1 MSITLAPSAKLMSLV
16 EVPEFMS
23 FSQYAEDEAFV
34 TLLPDDGSVLDLGA
48 WSAEK
53 FSNSRALIKKGWR
66 AVLVEP
72 SPGPLKWICE
82 FYRNEPRVQIVGAA
96 VATTAGM
103 IEIQLTDD
111 AVSTSDSG
119 NFQVWDKSADF
130 YGRAWFPAI
139 TLQQILERF
148 GSFDCVSI
156 DIEGASVE
164 ICKQLLAT
172 EMYPKVI
179 ICEHDNR
186 LSELLQCAHA
196 KGYRLVPCSN
206 QASISTNVVLAR

>member
-1 MSITLAPSAKLMSLV
+1 MSITLAPSATLRSLV
-16 EVPEFMS
+16 EAPEFMS

-34 TLLPDDGSVLDLGA
+34 PLLPDDGSVLDLGA

-82 FYRNEPRVQIVGAA
+82 FYRNDPRVQIVGAA

-111 AVSTSDSG
+111 AVSTSDPG

-139 TLQQILERF
+139 TLADILNRF
-148 GSFDCVSI
+148 GSFDCVNI
-156 DIEGASVE
+156 DVEGQSVP
-164 ICKQLLAT
+164 IAVQLMNT

-179 ICEHDNR
+179 IVEHDKDY
-186 LSELLQCAHA
+186 ELLMKTASRR
-196 KGYRLVPCSN
+196 GYRQLDVNPASEATNTVLV
-206 QASISTNVVLAR
+206 R

>member
-1 MSITLAPSAKLMSLV
+1 MSITLAPSATLAAV
-16 EVPEFMS
+16 EVPFVS
-23 FSQYAEDEAFV
+23 YSQYQEDEAFV
-34 TLLPDDGSVLDLGA
+34 PLLDEVGAVLDLGS
-48 WSAEK
+48 WSPER
-53 FSNSRALIKKGWR
+53 FSNSRALIEKGWR

-72 SPGPLKWICE
+72 SPGPLKGLCQ
-82 FYRNEPRVQIVGAA
+82 FYARNPSVQIVGAA

-111 AVSTSDSG
+111 AVSTSDQG

-130 YGRAWFPAI
+130 YGKAWFPAI
-139 TLQQILERF
+139 TLADILNRF

-156 DIEGASVE
+156 DIEGQSVE
-164 ICKQLLAT
+164 ICKQLLVT